1 MVFFMKLTRFLDVSI
16 KDKIDSLL
24 FNGSEYVGASVNEV
38 VSVLG
43 DIRAN
48 IKKDGDVDDSAIN
61 KLLSFSD
68 DKDIFE
74 IIKAIKDLK
83 KIRNNNEAIKSAER
97 KFFLRPMNTFNE
109 KCLVFIFILYAMAFF
124 EKISFDG
131 INYSGYFRFYI
142 ELYMPLTILL
152 VSVFSGKN
160 RITEYI
166 EWSLVGLFVR
176 DRVRAGK
183 IVNKMVLDYWIF
195 RITPLSFV
203 IISVSSYFLFMF
215 SYDQLGFVDYIL
227 LLMYLLASLLSVL
240 NKARNQRIQDVIA
253 SMVSENSAISRNFK

>member
-1 MVFFMKLTRFLDVSI
+1 MKLTRFLDVTI

-24 FNGSEYVGASVNEV
+24 FNGSECVGASVNEV

-43 DIRAN
+43 DIRVN

-61 KLLSFSD
+61 KLISFSD

-74 IIKAIKDLK
+74 IIKAIKELK
-83 KIRNNNEAIKSAER
+83 KIKENNEAIKSAER

-109 KCLVFIFILYAMAFF
+109 KCLVFIFIIYVMAFF
-124 EKISFDG
+124 EKISFGG
-131 INYSGYFRFYI
+131 INYSDYFGFYI

-166 EWSLVGLFVR
+166 EWSLVGLFIK

-183 IVNKMVLDYWIF
+183 IVNKMVLDYGVF
-195 RITPLSFV
+195 RITPLGFV
-203 IISVSSYFLFMF
+203 IISASSYFLFMF
-215 SYDQLGFVDYIL
+215 SYEQLGFVDYL
-227 LLMYLLASLLSVL
+227 LLLLYLLVSLLSFL
-240 NKARNQRIQDVIA
+240 NKIRNQRIQDVIA
-253 SMVSENSAISRNFK
+253 GMVSENSAISRNFK